1 MEQTYS
7 IGYGEWIP
15 WAAKNIMDDVKKH
28 VNKVILNDGTEASF
42 NRESNYIEFTPDK
55 PCDYAIIPYIWY
67 KGYRAY
73 DEGGNEYDVTMSDK
87 GLVSVDLK
95 DKTAEGKIRVKY
107 HFTPLRTAA
116 VTISVV
122 SALLII
128 ACYGAMTVK
137 RKKNSKTAAGDT
149 TENKTETETNA
160 DTAEVSTET
169 GIKTE

>member
-1 MEQTYS
+1 
-7 IGYGEWIP
+7 
-15 WAAKNIMDDVKKH
+15 
-28 VNKVILNDGTEASF
+28 
-42 NRESNYIEFTPDK
+42 
-55 PCDYAIIPYIWY
+55 
-67 KGYRAY
+67 
-73 DEGGNEYDVTMSDK
+73 MSDK

-128 ACYGAMTVK
+128 ACYVTMAVK
-137 RKKNSKTAAGDT
+137 RKKNSKTATGDT
-149 TENKTETETNA
+149 ENTTETETNA

-169 GIKTE
+169 EINTNP